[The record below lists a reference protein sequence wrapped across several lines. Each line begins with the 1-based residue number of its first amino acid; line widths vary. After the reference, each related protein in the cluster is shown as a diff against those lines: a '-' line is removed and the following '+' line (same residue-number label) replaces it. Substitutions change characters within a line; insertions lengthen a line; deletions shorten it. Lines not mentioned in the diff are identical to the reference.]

1 MNRTSIRTT
10 PRTEAPAAE
19 AGFFFGN
26 GSRPRFGWLHRA
38 GVPATG
44 IGLVIV
50 PPFGYEAICA
60 QRTLRHLAEEAAQAG
75 VTAVRVDL
83 DGTGNSAG
91 DDLDP
96 QRLEC
101 WLASIDDACELARS
115 AGADRLVL
123 AGIRLGATLATMAAC
138 RRHDV
143 AGLVAIAAVP
153 SGKALLRE
161 GRLLQ
166 MTLGLTPAPADV
178 PEGTDGTQ
186 ELVGF
191 ALTAST
197 RAALGALDL
206 CQLTS
211 APAPAVL
218 LLDRDDL
225 AGNDA
230 WSAQLA
236 SLGVEVDQRRLP
248 GYVEMVLDPHRAQ
261 IPRQII
267 DATVAFARA
276 RPLPGGDAVRQRE
289 AALPMARVALDG
301 RDAPI
306 SEEAVWL
313 DECLHAMVTRSAAP
327 PRRGVILLNAGAVGQ
342 IGPNRLH
349 VVLARRLAAA
359 GDLVVRLDVS
369 GIGDS
374 RVRAGAE
381 ENVVYSVHAIADV
394 GMAVDWVRRNGVA
407 QVAVVGLCSGAY
419 HGFKAALAGQPID
432 TLVAINPLT
441 FHYKIGMPL
450 DFAAFRVAADAM
462 RYRKSIASGSSW
474 RKLLRG
480 QVDLVRVARVL
491 LHRVHGAVNRPL
503 REAMRR
509 LGIPLADD
517 LGSELDVLARRGVA
531 LRFIF
536 AEGDPGQQLLAEQGG
551 SVVRRLA
558 AGGKLGVRI
567 IPGTDHTFTAR
578 WAHPV
583 VLDAICEALDR

>member
-19 AGFFFGN
+19 AGFFSGN

-38 GVPATG
+38 SLPATG
-44 IGLVIV
+44 IGLIIV

-60 QRTLRHLAEEAAQAG
+60 QRALRHLAEDAARAG

-91 DDLDP
+91 GDLDS

-101 WLASIDDACELARS
+101 WLASIDNACELARS
-115 AGADRLVL
+115 AGAERLVL
-123 AGIRLGATLATMAAC
+123 AGIRLGAALATLAAC
-138 RRHDV
+138 RRQDV
-143 AGLVAIAAVP
+143 WGLVAIAAVP

-166 MTLGLTPAPADV
+166 MTLGLAPAPDAM
-178 PEGTDGTQ
+178 PGGTDDTQ

-197 RAALGALDL
+197 REALGGLDL
-206 CQLTS
+206 CRLTS

-225 AGNDA
+225 AANDA
-230 WSAQLA
+230 WAAHLA

-261 IPRQII
+261 IPQHFI
-267 DATVAFARA
+267 DAAVAFARS
-276 RPLPGGDAVRQRE
+276 RPSASDGDAQRREGGLLE
-289 AALPMARVALDG
+289 ARIALDG
-301 RDAPI
+301 LDAPV
-306 SEEAVWL
+306 SEEVVPL
-313 DECLHAMVTRSAAP
+313 DECLHAIVTRSTAAP
-327 PRRGVILLNAGAVGQ
+327 RRAVILLNAGAVGQ

-359 GDLVVRLDVS
+359 GDLVVRMDVS

-374 RVRAGAE
+374 RVRVGAE
-381 ENVVYSVHAIADV
+381 ENVVYSAHAVADV
-394 GMAVDWVRRNGVA
+394 GIAVDWVRRSGA
-407 QVAVVGLCSGAY
+407 TEVAVLGLCSGAY
-419 HGFKAALAGQPID
+419 HGFKAALAGQSID

-441 FHYKIGMPL
+441 FHYRIGMPL

-462 RYRKSIASGSSW
+462 RYRRSIVSGSSW

-480 QVDLVRVARVL
+480 RVDLLRVARVL
-491 LHRVHGAVNRPL
+491 LHRIHGAVSRPL

-509 LGIPLADD
+509 LRIPLTDD
-517 LGSELDVLARRGVA
+517 LGSELDLLAARGVA

-536 AEGDPGQQLLAEQGG
+536 AEGDPGQQLFAEQGG
-551 SVVRRLA
+551 SVVPRLA
-558 AGGKLGVRI
+558 AGGQLGVRI

-583 VLDAICEALDR
+583 LLDAICAALDR